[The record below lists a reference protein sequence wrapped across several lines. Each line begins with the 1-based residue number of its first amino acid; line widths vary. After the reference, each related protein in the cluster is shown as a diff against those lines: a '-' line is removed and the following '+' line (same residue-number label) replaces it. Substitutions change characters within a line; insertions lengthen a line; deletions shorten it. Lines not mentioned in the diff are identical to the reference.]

1 MDRCASNKIKAP
13 GARASMT
20 HPGKMRGTSPAL
32 WHLAPV
38 LEWLSARAGYVIER
52 HLLEISRMAM
62 RINVAKEW
70 RRLEAPVE
78 ERIRALV
85 A

>member
-1 MDRCASNKIKAP
+1 
-13 GARASMT
+13 
-20 HPGKMRGTSPAL
+20 MRS
-32 WHLAPV
+32 
-38 LEWLSARAGYVIER
+38 RAGNGIER
-52 HLLEISRMAM
+52 VRILIYCGVRWRDSPEHAKAHDLLEISRMAM

-78 ERIRALV
+78 ERTRALV

>member
-1 MDRCASNKIKAP
+1 L
-13 GARASMT
+13 
-20 HPGKMRGTSPAL
+20 AL

-38 LEWLSARAGYVIER
+38 LEWLSARAGYAIAQ

-62 RINVAKEW
+62 QINVAKES